1 MLKSISLRVGAILV
15 SSEKWATPTFL
26 YVWITTAL
34 LSDLDGDVLGMKND
48 FALALNEVLE
58 ERGLPVNT
66 IVEAIE
72 AAMVSAY
79 RRSVNASNAQHVEAR
94 INPENGDVAIYA
106 EKEVVD
112 SVQDERTEVILEEAI
127 DVDPQAKI
135 GDMVIVESTPKS
147 FGRVA
152 AQTARQVIQQ
162 RIREAEREAQYH
174 YYEKQ
179 VGEIVNGVVQAIN
192 NRGINLGL
200 ELKAEGIMPRN
211 QQIPRE
217 FFRVHDRIRALL
229 LEIKMT
235 PRGPQIILSRAHRD
249 FLRRLLEN
257 EVPEIYHGLVE
268 IRSISREPGYRSKVA
283 VAALQP
289 GVDPVGACV
298 GIRGVRIQTI
308 VRELNDEK
316 IDVIEWSPDP
326 AVYIAKGISPARV
339 IGVYLD
345 ENLTGPKTATVVVP
359 EDQLSLAI
367 GRDGQNARLAAK
379 LTGWRIDIKS
389 LPEATSEVL
398 FKLQN
403 NPEYK
408 IFRKQEEDILPQIET
423 IMAKKEE
430 GRPITPEDYH
440 LLGSFVDRVEQ
451 GVIQRRQAIK
461 REHELRLKAAQ
472 DAVPAALY
480 DLPIFALGLPEKIN
494 AIFQE
499 EEYGLIGDLMIQ
511 YFFDPSKLSQLEGV
525 DAEVLEMIHNAFEV
539 LTSALPEPEQKAEAE
554 QEVVTAAEPAAEVVK
569 TEPEVLAEVE
579 IKPTAEEIAVA
590 EAEVEPQIE
599 ELEETGEELAE
610 EEVEI
615 PEAEPEEELPTS
627 LEEIFKL
634 KPDMLELTDDSD
646 EEDTKDKKKQRKKF
660 VDVEYDPE
668 HDVTIFRKK
677 RKKETEDWEDWDDEW
692 DI

>member
-1 MLKSISLRVGAILV
+1 
-15 SSEKWATPTFL
+15 
-26 YVWITTAL
+26 
-34 LSDLDGDVLGMKND
+34 MKND

-58 ERGLPVNT
+58 DRGLPKNI

-79 RRSVNASNAQHVEAR
+79 RRSVNASNAQHVESK
-94 INPENGDVAIYA
+94 INPENGNVLIFA

-112 SVQDERTEVILEEAI
+112 SVQDERTEVTLEDAKT
-127 DVDPQAKI
+127 VDPQVEI
-135 GDMVIVESTPKS
+135 GDMAIMECTPKN

-162 RIREAEREAQYH
+162 RIREAEHDAQFK

-192 NRGINLGL
+192 AKGINLGL
-200 ELKAEGIMPRN
+200 ELKAEGIMPRT

-217 FFRVHDRIRALL
+217 FIRVHDRIRALL
-229 LEIKMT
+229 LEIKMS

-257 EVPEIYHGLVE
+257 EVPEIYQGMVE

-316 IDVIEWSPDP
+316 IDVIEWNPDP
-326 AVYIAKGISPARV
+326 AIYIAKGISPARV
-339 IGVYLD
+339 IGVYLN
-345 ENLTGPKTATVVVP
+345 ETRSGPKTATVVVP

-367 GRDGQNARLAAK
+367 GRNGQNARLAAK

-408 IFRKQEEDILPQIET
+408 IFCKQEEEIIPQIET
-423 IMAKKEE
+423 IIGKKEE
-430 GRPITPEDYH
+430 GRPIPPEEYH
-440 LLGSFVDRVEQ
+440 LMGSFVDRVEQ
-451 GVIQRRQAIK
+451 GVIQRRQIIK
-461 REHELRLKAAQ
+461 KEHESRLQAAQ
-472 DAVPAALY
+472 DAIHKDLY
-480 DLPIFALGLPEKIN
+480 ELPIFALGLSEEVTN
-494 AIFQE
+494 TLQE
-499 EEYGLIGDLMIQ
+499 EEYENIGDLMVQ
-511 YFFDPSKLSQLEGV
+511 YFFDPSKLSQIEGI
-525 DAEVLEMIHNAFEV
+525 DEKVLEDVHSAFEV
-539 LTSALPEPEQKAEAE
+539 LTSSLPEPEPEIEVETEAVE
-554 QEVVTAAEPAAEVVK
+554 EEISESVESL
-569 TEPEVLAEVE
+569 EPEAAKLDEIDILETVEAQEIQEPEDTIVEVL
-579 IKPTAEEIAVA
+579 KEEI
-590 EAEVEPQIE
+590 EPLVEE
-599 ELEETGEELAE
+599 GE
-610 EEVEI
+610 EEVED
-615 PEAEPEEELPTS
+615 ELPTP
-627 LEEIFKL
+627 LEEIFTLSTAKS
-634 KPDMLELTDDSD
+634 EISD
-646 EEDTKDKKKQRKKF
+646 EEDDDDPLSKKKKRKKF
-660 VDVEYDPE
+660 IDVEYDPDQ
-668 HDVTIFRKK
+668 DVTIFRKK
-677 RKKETEDWEDWDDEW
+677 RKKESGDWPEWEED
-692 DI
+692 